1 MVSKLVKIH
10 TLQKAR
16 NEGTITEKEFVK
28 LSNRLLNKKRK

>member
-16 NEGTITEKEFVK
+16 RENIINEREFVK
-28 LSNRLLNKKRK
+28 LSKRVLKKKK